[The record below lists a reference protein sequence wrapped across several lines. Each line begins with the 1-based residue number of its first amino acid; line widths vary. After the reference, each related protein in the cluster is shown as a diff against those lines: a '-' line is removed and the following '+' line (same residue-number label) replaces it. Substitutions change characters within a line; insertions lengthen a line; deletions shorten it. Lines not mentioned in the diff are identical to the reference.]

1 MALID
6 PNNIIKTSNASM
18 HDLTYDDVYCALSLV
33 WEDNLDKGDPW
44 TKLYEKVLEEGNME
58 SWRGND
64 IKIKVA
70 IVKQHKW

>member
-6 PNNIIKTSNASM
+6 PNNIIKTSNASV
-18 HDLTYDDVYCALSLV
+18 HDLTYDDVYCALSSV
-33 WEDNLDKGDPW
+33 REDNLDKGDLW
-44 TKLYEKVLEEGNME
+44 INLCEKVLGEGNME

-64 IKIKVA
+64 VKIKVA